1 MRPSTYPLRLF
12 RSIIDTNRKSTMLM
26 IQSTRSLYEQTR
38 SGSVDF
44 ENKKRAQ
51 MNETQRLKETT
62 KMMKKDL
69 KWAWQIFKDATFNAF
84 RADVGTVAF
93 DDNQLIKIWDFNQR
107 NNEKLSS
114 YSLEF
119 KSDKL
124 NDMNNWLVTCDADYD
139 VGFSKCSWT
148 VSPSGHALFSGY
160 LDTTVPKDGKTVRT
174 GYAFLS
180 SQKSR
185 HPFNLPTDGMNI
197 FEQFTHV
204 ILRVRGDGRM
214 YQISFDTADVFDIT
228 WFDRYNFMMYTFG
241 GPYWQYVKIPL
252 SRFYFHYQ
260 GFIQDEQYQFNPN
273 TIRSMGIMVHS
284 PSYSGPF
291 RLEIDYIGF
300 VNDCQHNDL
309 IEYEG
314 YYHES
319 SQLKST

>member
-12 RSIIDTNRKSTMLM
+12 RSIIDTNRTSTMLM

-139 VGFSKCSWT
+139 VGK
-148 VSPSGHALFSGY
+148 
-160 LDTTVPKDGKTVRT
+160 
-174 GYAFLS
+174 
-180 SQKSR
+180 
-185 HPFNLPTDGMNI
+185 
-197 FEQFTHV
+197 
-204 ILRVRGDGRM
+204 
-214 YQISFDTADVFDIT
+214 
-228 WFDRYNFMMYTFG
+228 
-241 GPYWQYVKIPL
+241 
-252 SRFYFHYQ
+252 
-260 GFIQDEQYQFNPN
+260 
-273 TIRSMGIMVHS
+273 
-284 PSYSGPF
+284 
-291 RLEIDYIGF
+291 
-300 VNDCQHNDL
+300 
-309 IEYEG
+309 
-314 YYHES
+314 
-319 SQLKST
+319 